1 MDQSPTDEELMRRLA
16 ADDANAMEVLME
28 RYEGPVLNAIY
39 WSIGDYYRAEEVAQ
53 EVFVTIYRQRARYK
67 PRAKFVT
74 WLFRIVRNRC
84 LNEVRDRATAQQHVV
99 QVTQGPEDLPAPR
112 SASPDAQA
120 ERAETQQALLNAVAS
135 LPENQ
140 RTAFVLAKIEGFSYQ
155 EIAETM
161 GITLPSCESLIHRAR
176 LNLRDRLR
184 PLLDISKSASFS

>member
-1 MDQSPTDEELMRRLA
+1 MNDTPTDEELMRRLA
-16 ADDANAMEVLME
+16 ADANVMEELME
-28 RYEGPVLNAIY
+28 RYEGPVLNAVY
-39 WSIGDYYRAEEVAQ
+39 WSIGDRHRAEEVAQ
-53 EVFVTIYRQRARYK
+53 EVFIAIYRQRARYK
-67 PRAKFVT
+67 PRAKFAT

-120 ERAETQQALLNAVAS
+120 ERAETQQALLKALAS

-140 RTAFVLAKIEGFSYQ
+140 RTAFVLVKIEGFSYQ
-155 EIAETM
+155 EVAETM